1 MKASSLLLA
10 TLGLAA
16 LCSTAS
22 AHPGHATAPVCYIAF
37 WKGVLPESG
46 TLHGPEAGSTAIW
59 SKAFVS
65 KYRIVGMGL
74 PDLAP

>member
-1 MKASSLLLA
+1 M
-10 TLGLAA
+10 AA
-16 LCSTAS
+16 LSSAAS
-22 AHPGHATAPVCYIAF
+22 AHPGHGSVPASAPACYVSF
-37 WKGVLPESG
+37 WKGLLPKSG
-46 TLHGPEAGSTAIW
+46 ALKGSEAGTAGIW